1 MAASPNGQQRILS
14 VPSPWKWFQ
23 RPCFLFM
30 FTSIDWSIDML
41 FLSLLRLWH
50 YVKSVQIRSFPGP
63 YFPIFGLNT
72 EIYGINLC
80 IQSEYG
86 NIRTRKKLD
95 TFHAV
100 WKREFQLL
108 IWLVFNCQ
116 YTKSYLKCIKSGGSK
131 ISQDLWIWTNFT
143 KLCTLEIT
151 WISLFAKWSARVFFP
166 FNWYFVLGVE
176 PRLYR
181 PA

>member
-1 MAASPNGQQRILS
+1 MISTA
-14 VPSPWKWFQ
+14 
-23 RPCFLFM
+23 LFS
-30 FTSIDWSIDML
+30 FYVYVNWLID
-41 FLSLLRLWH
+41 R
-50 YVKSVQIRSFPGP
+50 YVFFKLTQTLALCEKCP
-63 YFPIFGLNT
+63 NT
-72 EIYGINLC
+72 EF
-80 IQSEYG
+80 SWSVFSH
-86 NIRTRKKLD
+86 IRTKYGDLRNKSLYSVRIREYTDQKKTPHLD
-95 TFHAV
+95 TFRAV
-100 WKREFQLL
+100 WKRDFQLL

-116 YTKSYLKCIKSGGSK
+116 YTKSCLKCIKSGGSK
-131 ISQDLWIWTNFT
+131 ISQDFWIWTNFT